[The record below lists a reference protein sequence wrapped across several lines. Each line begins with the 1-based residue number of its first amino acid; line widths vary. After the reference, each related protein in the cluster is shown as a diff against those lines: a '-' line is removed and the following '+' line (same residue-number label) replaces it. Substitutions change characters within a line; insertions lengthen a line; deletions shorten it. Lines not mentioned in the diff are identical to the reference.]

1 MSIYVILVGQKSF
14 LVKNG
19 NLICQSSTFLDDSGS
34 PGGDITSKFRTNIK
48 IIYSTNNYLMY
59 STINKP
65 MYSTNTKLM
74 YNTKNK
80 PLYQN
85 FHITKTKHILFKEQI
100 INRIIEIGFL

>member
-1 MSIYVILVGQKSF
+1 
-14 LVKNG
+14 
-19 NLICQSSTFLDDSGS
+19 
-34 PGGDITSKFRTNIK
+34 
-48 IIYSTNNYLMY
+48 MY

-80 PLYQN
+80 PLHQN

-100 INRIIEIGFL
+100 INRIIKIGFL

>member
-1 MSIYVILVGQKSF
+1 MVILYVSH
-14 LVKNG
+14 L
-19 NLICQSSTFLDDSGS
+19 LFLDDSGS

-48 IIYSTNNYLMY
+48 IIYSKNNYLMY

-80 PLYQN
+80 PLYQS
-85 FHITKTKHILFKEQI
+85 FHITKMKHILFKEQI
-100 INRIIEIGFL
+100 INRIIKVGFL